1 VGLKPSAKIAI
12 VKTRLTGFVCAAAT
26 IVALGPRAAAVA
38 SLPGAQ
44 ADKTDRGEQIQNAAC
59 LGCHDLRPI
68 QTQALDKNGW
78 TMMLASMIDKGAE
91 VKPDELPLLLDFLV
105 KNHGPLPDGPGKTIL
120 LNTCTVC
127 HDLGRVRIQG
137 RTREDWDD
145 TLGSML
151 NEGAMLSE
159 QDYPVLLAY
168 LVKNFQPQ

>member
-1 VGLKPSAKIAI
+1 MLM
-12 VKTRLTGFVCAAAT
+12 TRLAAFVCAAAAV
-26 IVALGPRAAAVA
+26 VALGSRAAAV
-38 SLPGAQ
+38 SGLPAQ
-44 ADKTDRGEQIQNAAC
+44 ADKVDRGEQIQNAAC
-59 LGCHDLRPI
+59 IGCHDLRPI
-68 QTQALDKNGW
+68 QTQALDKDGW
-78 TMMLASMIDKGAE
+78 TRMLASMIDKGAE
-91 VKPDELPLLLDFLV
+91 VKPDELPVLLDFLV
-105 KNHGPLPDGPGKTIL
+105 KNHGPLPDGSGKTIL

-168 LVKNFQPQ
+168 LVKNFRPQ

>member
-1 VGLKPSAKIAI
+1 M
-12 VKTRLTGFVCAAAT
+12 TRLAAFVCAAAAV
-26 IVALGPRAAAVA
+26 VALGSRTAAV
-38 SLPGAQ
+38 SGLTAQ
-44 ADKTDRGEQIQNAAC
+44 ADKVDRGEQIQNAAC
-59 LGCHDLRPI
+59 IGCHDLRPI
-68 QTQALDKNGW
+68 QTQALDKDGW
-78 TMMLASMIDKGAE
+78 TRMLASMIDKGAE
-91 VKPDELPLLLDFLV
+91 VKPDELPVLLDFLV

-168 LVKNFQPQ
+168 LVKNFRPQ